1 MTKGPKGPFVIES
14 QNDLAV
20 ERGLIALAT
29 HDAQQSQQALEHI
42 HDVHVQGQGGT
53 DVVGLAAVDVD
64 LQAHLQRRQMCG
76 PLLAQPLGGAARAA
90 ARLLEGGGG
99 DRGQERAHVLGG
111 AATWRGVQDAR
122 LTIPAIQLSTA

>member
-53 DVVGLAAVDVD
+53 DVVGLAAINDLFDVI
-64 LQAHLQRRQMCG
+64 QHV
-76 PLLAQPLGGAARAA
+76 GA
-90 ARLLEGGGG
+90 EDTNCQHG
-99 DRGQERAHVLGG
+99 DGHHAGR
-111 AATWRGVQDAR
+111 
-122 LTIPAIQLSTA
+122 